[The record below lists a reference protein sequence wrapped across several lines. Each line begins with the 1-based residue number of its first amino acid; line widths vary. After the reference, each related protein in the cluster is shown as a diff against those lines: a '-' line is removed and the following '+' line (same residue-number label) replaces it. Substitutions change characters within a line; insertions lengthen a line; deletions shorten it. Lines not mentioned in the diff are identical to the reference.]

1 MLAHDRVPV
10 WPPGVES
17 GVWGAVNASSA
28 GIFALW
34 SNGLSDEQANYGH
47 VPVLL
52 DEAMAALGVK
62 EGGDRYIDATFGAG
76 GYTRAILAV
85 NKSTRILALDRDPA
99 AVRGGAS
106 LVVQAQGRLTLV
118 QARFGEVAD
127 IAREFGFDAVDG
139 VVFDIGVSS
148 MQLEAARGFSFR
160 QDGPLDMRMSPQG
173 MTAADIV
180 NSQSAEAIADI
191 LRRFG
196 EERFAARIAR
206 AIVAA
211 RHEAPIQTTKE
222 LQRIVAGAV
231 PVPREGID
239 PATRSFQALRIAVN
253 DELGELVR
261 GLSGAASLLRPG
273 GRLVVVTFH
282 SLEDR
287 IVKRFLQ
294 GRTMRTSA
302 VSRHLPTVLPEARVF
317 EAIGG
322 PITATPAETAGNP
335 RARSAKLR
343 FGLRG
348 GDPLTSDLSALLEL
362 ATLPASRQARGRR
375 Q

>member
-1 MLAHDRVPV
+1 MFAHDSVPV
-10 WPPGVES
+10 WPPGVAS
-17 GVWGAVNASSA
+17 GAAGAARA
-28 GIFALW
+28 LRADIFALW
-34 SNGLSDEQANYGH
+34 SNGLSDEQADRGH

-52 DEAMAALGVK
+52 EEAIAALRVK
-62 EGGDRYIDATFGAG
+62 EGGDRYIDTTFGSG
-76 GYTRAILAV
+76 GYTKAILEV
-85 NKSTRILALDRDPA
+85 KKSTRILALDRDPE
-99 AVRGGAS
+99 AVRNGAS
-106 LVVQAQGRLTLV
+106 LVAQAGGRLTLV
-118 QARFGEVAD
+118 EARFGEVAD
-127 IAREFGFDAVDG
+127 IARESGFDVVDG
-139 VVFDIGVSS
+139 VVFAIGVSS
-148 MQLEAARGFSFR
+148 MQLEPARGFSFR
-160 QDGPLDMRMSPQG
+160 HDGPLDMRMSAQG

-180 NSQSAEAIADI
+180 NSESGEALADI

-206 AIVAA
+206 AIVAS
-211 RHEAPIQTTKE
+211 RREAAIRTTKE

-231 PVPREGID
+231 PAARAGID

-294 GRTMRTSA
+294 GRTMRASA
-302 VSRHLPTVLPEARVF
+302 VSRHLPSTPRAARVF
-317 EAIGG
+317 DAIGG
-322 PITATPAETAGNP
+322 PIIATPAEIARNP

-343 FGLRG
+343 YGLRG
-348 GDPLTSDLSALLEL
+348 DSLVPSDLSALLEL
-362 ATLPASRQARGRR
+362 ATLPASRQAQGRR